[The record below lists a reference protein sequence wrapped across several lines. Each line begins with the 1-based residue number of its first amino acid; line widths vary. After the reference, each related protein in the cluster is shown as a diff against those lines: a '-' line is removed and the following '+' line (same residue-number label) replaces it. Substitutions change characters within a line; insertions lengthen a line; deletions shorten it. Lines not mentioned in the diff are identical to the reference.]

1 MSETNDLQ
9 RMRELIDKLNE
20 ASRRYY
26 DQNESDISDDE
37 WDAMYAELRGLEEKT
52 GERMADSPTRRVGGA
67 VMEGFEQ
74 HRHIARLWSMDK
86 AQSEEEILA
95 WAQRCEKQTNDAG
108 GLPKNSYCVE
118 YKLDGLTVN
127 LTYDGGKLVQAA
139 TRGNGEIG
147 EAILP
152 QAMTIRTIPLT
163 IPFIGRMEVQGEG
176 IMRLSELK
184 KYNETAAEPLKNA
197 RNAAAGALRNLDPQV
212 TASRHLDAFFYQ
224 IGYIE
229 GRSFETQQ
237 DMLAFMKE
245 NGLNISPFVCPA
257 QTIEE
262 ALKAVHEIEQKR
274 ETLDFLIDGATIKIT
289 DMRTREVLGTT
300 DKFPRWSIAF
310 KFPAQETVTK
320 LLKITWEVGRTGKLT
335 PLAHLSPVD
344 ICGVTVKRATLN
356 NYDDICRKRVRI
368 GSEVW
373 VRRSNDVIPEIMG
386 VVWDGEGEAPETDI
400 QPPTVCP
407 ACGGELVKL
416 REDGVHLFCLNRTSC
431 RPQAIAR
438 MAHFASRQGM
448 DIETF
453 STRTAGSFY
462 DELGVRSAA
471 DLYHLDREKL
481 VALKGF
487 GEKKA
492 EKLFA
497 ELEKSK
503 DCELDAFLFAIGIPN
518 IGKKTACDLMA
529 HFGTL
534 EALMGASEQELVDV
548 EDVGGIVAASIT
560 EYFSDEEN
568 RRFVNRLLEAGV
580 RPQMHAQ
587 QDAGTLFEGMTFV
600 LTGTLPTLSRAQ
612 AQEMIRKNGGKATG
626 SVSKKT
632 SIVLAGESA
641 GSKLDKARE
650 PGGAHHR
657 RGTVFADDRAAEA
670 PGADGRLKTCT
681 LNEKICGS
689 RPFPFVNLSWYNQE

>member
-1 MSETNDLQ
+1 MGETNDLQ
-9 RMRELIDKLNE
+9 RMRGLIDKLNE

-37 WDAMYAELRGLEEKT
+37 WDAMYAELRKLEEKT

-95 WAQRCEKQTNDAG
+95 WAQRCEKQTTEAG

-127 LTYDGGKLVQAA
+127 LTYDGGRLIQAA
-139 TRGNGEIG
+139 TRGNGEVG

-163 IPFIGRMEVQGEG
+163 IPFTGRMEVQGEG

-184 KYNETAAEPLKNA
+184 KYNETSAEPLKNA
-197 RNAAAGALRNLDPQV
+197 RNAAAGAIRNLDPQV

-237 DMLAFMKE
+237 DMLDFMKT
-245 NGLNISPFVCPA
+245 NGLNISPFVRPA

-262 ALKAVHEIEQKR
+262 ALEAVHQIEKER

-400 QPPTVCP
+400 QPPTICP
-407 ACGGELVKL
+407 ACGGPLVKL
-416 REDGVHLFCLNRTSC
+416 RQDGVHLFCLNRTSC

-453 STRTAGSFY
+453 STRTAGLFY

-471 DLYHLDREKL
+471 DLYSLDREKL

-492 EKLFA
+492 DKLFA

-518 IGKKTACDLMA
+518 IGKKTAYDLMA

-534 EALMGASEQELVDV
+534 EALMGATEQELVDI
-548 EDVGGIVAASIT
+548 EDVGEIVASSIT
-560 EYFSDEEN
+560 EYFADEEN

-580 RPQMHAQ
+580 HPQMHMQ
-587 QDAGTLFEGMTFV
+587 EDAGTLFEGLTFV

-650 PGGAHHR
+650 LGV
-657 RGTVFADDRAAEA
+657 TIIDEA
-670 PGADGRLKTCT
+670 QFLRMIERQK
-681 LNEKICGS
+681 
-689 RPFPFVNLSWYNQE
+689 RPETFGN

>member
-1 MSETNDLQ
+1 MGETNDLQ
-9 RMRELIDKLNE
+9 RMRGLIDKLNE

-37 WDAMYAELRGLEEKT
+37 WDAMYAELRKLEEKT

-95 WAQRCEKQTNDAG
+95 WAQRCEKQTTEAG

-127 LTYDGGKLVQAA
+127 LTYDGGRLIQAA
-139 TRGNGEIG
+139 TRGNGEVG

-163 IPFIGRMEVQGEG
+163 IPFTGRMEVQGEG

-184 KYNETAAEPLKNA
+184 KYNETSAEPLKNA

-237 DMLAFMKE
+237 DMLDFMKT
-245 NGLNISPFVCPA
+245 NGLNISPFVRPA

-262 ALKAVHEIEQKR
+262 ALEAVHQIENER

-400 QPPTVCP
+400 QPPTICP
-407 ACGGELVKL
+407 ACGGPLVKL
-416 REDGVHLFCLNRTSC
+416 RQDGVHLFCLNRTSC

-453 STRTAGSFY
+453 STRTAGLFY

-471 DLYHLDREKL
+471 DLYSLDREKL

-492 EKLFA
+492 DKLFA

-518 IGKKTACDLMA
+518 IGKKTAYDLMA

-534 EALMGASEQELVDV
+534 EALMGATEQELVDI
-548 EDVGGIVAASIT
+548 EDVGEIVASSIT
-560 EYFSDEEN
+560 EYFADEEN

-580 RPQMHAQ
+580 HPQMHMQ
-587 QDAGTLFEGMTFV
+587 EDAGTLFEGLTFV

-650 PGGAHHR
+650 LGV
-657 RGTVFADDRAAEA
+657 TIIDEA
-670 PGADGRLKTCT
+670 QCLRMIEQQK
-681 LNEKICGS
+681 
-689 RPFPFVNLSWYNQE
+689 RPETFGN

>member
-1 MSETNDLQ
+1 MGETNDLQ
-9 RMRELIDKLNE
+9 RMRGLIDKLNE

-37 WDAMYAELRGLEEKT
+37 WDAMYAELRKLEEKT

-95 WAQRCEKQTNDAG
+95 WAQRCEKQTTEAG

-127 LTYDGGKLVQAA
+127 LTYDGGRLIQAA
-139 TRGNGEIG
+139 TRGNGEVG

-163 IPFIGRMEVQGEG
+163 IPFTGRMEVQGEG

-184 KYNETAAEPLKNA
+184 KYNETSAEPLKNA

-237 DMLAFMKE
+237 DMLDFMKT
-245 NGLNISPFVCPA
+245 NGLNISPFVRPA

-262 ALKAVHEIEQKR
+262 ALEAVHQIEKER

-335 PLAHLSPVD
+335 PLAHLSHVD

-407 ACGGELVKL
+407 ACGGPLVKL
-416 REDGVHLFCLNRTSC
+416 RQDGVHLFCLNRTSC

-453 STRTAGSFY
+453 STRTAGLFY

-471 DLYHLDREKL
+471 DLYSLDREKL

-492 EKLFA
+492 DKLFA

-518 IGKKTACDLMA
+518 IGKKTAYDLMA

-534 EALMGASEQELVDV
+534 EALMGATEQELVDI
-548 EDVGGIVAASIT
+548 EDVGEIVASSIT
-560 EYFSDEEN
+560 EYFADEEN

-580 RPQMHAQ
+580 HPQMHMQ
-587 QDAGTLFEGMTFV
+587 EDAGTLFEGLTFV

-612 AQEMIRKNGGKATG
+612 AQEMIRKNGGKATE

-641 GSKLDKARE
+641 GNKLDKARE
-650 PGGAHHR
+650 LGVTIIDEDQFLR
-657 RGTVFADDRAAEA
+657 MIEQQ
-670 PGADGRLKTCT
+670 K
-681 LNEKICGS
+681 
-689 RPFPFVNLSWYNQE
+689 RPETFGN

>member
-1 MSETNDLQ
+1 MGETNDLQ
-9 RMRELIDKLNE
+9 RMRGLIDKLNE

-37 WDAMYAELRGLEEKT
+37 WDAMYAELRKLEEKT
-52 GERMADSPTRRVGGA
+52 GERMTDSPTRRVGGA

-95 WAQRCEKQTNDAG
+95 WAHRCEKQTTEAG

-127 LTYDGGKLVQAA
+127 LTYDGGRLIQAA
-139 TRGNGEIG
+139 TRGNGEVG

-163 IPFIGRMEVQGEG
+163 IPFTGRMEVQGEG

-184 KYNETAAEPLKNA
+184 KYNEMSAEPLKNA

-237 DMLAFMKE
+237 DMLDFMKT
-245 NGLNISPFVCPA
+245 NGLNISPFVRPA

-262 ALKAVHEIEQKR
+262 ALEAVHQIEKER

-407 ACGGELVKL
+407 ACGGPLVKL
-416 REDGVHLFCLNRTSC
+416 RQDGVHLFCLNRTSC

-453 STRTAGSFY
+453 STRTAGLFY

-471 DLYHLDREKL
+471 DLYSLDREKL

-492 EKLFA
+492 DKLFA

-518 IGKKTACDLMA
+518 IGKKTAYDLMA

-534 EALMGASEQELVDV
+534 EALMGATEQELVDI
-548 EDVGGIVAASIT
+548 EDVGEIVASSIT
-560 EYFSDEEN
+560 EYFADEEN

-580 RPQMHAQ
+580 HPQMHMQ
-587 QDAGTLFEGMTFV
+587 EDAGTLFEGLTFV

-650 PGGAHHR
+650 LGV
-657 RGTVFADDRAAEA
+657 TIIDEA
-670 PGADGRLKTCT
+670 QFLRMIEQQK
-681 LNEKICGS
+681 
-689 RPFPFVNLSWYNQE
+689 RPETFGN

>member
-37 WDAMYAELRGLEEKT
+37 WDAMYAELRRLEEKT
-52 GERMADSPTRRVGGA
+52 GERMADSPTRRVGGT

-139 TRGNGEIG
+139 TRGNGEVG

-163 IPFIGRMEVQGEG
+163 IPFTGRMEVQGEG

-237 DMLAFMKE
+237 HMLAFMKE
-245 NGLNISPFVCPA
+245 NGLNISPFVRPA

-262 ALKAVHEIEQKR
+262 ALEAVHEIEQKR

-453 STRTAGSFY
+453 STRPAGLFY

-518 IGKKTACDLMA
+518 IGKKTAYDLMA

-534 EALMGASEQELVDV
+534 EALMSASEQELVDV

-560 EYFSDEEN
+560 EYFADEEN

-650 PGGAHHR
+650 LGVR
-657 RGTVFADDRAAEA
+657 IIDEA
-670 PGADGRLKTCT
+670 QFLQMIEQQK
-681 LNEKICGS
+681 
-689 RPFPFVNLSWYNQE
+689 RPEPTGD

>member
-26 DQNESDISDDE
+26 DRNESDISDDE
-37 WDAMYAELRGLEEKT
+37 WDAMYAELRRLEEKT
-52 GERMADSPTRRVGGA
+52 GERMTDSPTRRVGGA

-86 AQSEEEILA
+86 AQSEEEIFA
-95 WAQRCEKQTNDAG
+95 WAQRCEKQTDDAG

-139 TRGNGEIG
+139 TRGNGEVG

-163 IPFIGRMEVQGEG
+163 IPFTGRMEVQGEG

-229 GRSFETQQ
+229 GKSFETQQ

-245 NGLNISPFVCPA
+245 NGLNISPFVRPA

-262 ALKAVHEIEQKR
+262 AMEAVHEIEKER

-335 PLAHLSPVD
+335 PLAHLAPVD

-386 VVWDGEGEAPETDI
+386 VVWDGEGEPPETDI

-453 STRTAGSFY
+453 STRTAGLFY

-471 DLYHLDREKL
+471 DLYSLDREKL

-492 EKLFA
+492 DKLFA

-503 DCELDAFLFAIGIPN
+503 NCELDSFLFAIGIPN
-518 IGKKTACDLMA
+518 IGKKTAYDLMA

-534 EALMGASEQELVDV
+534 EALMSATEQELVDI
-548 EDVGGIVAASIT
+548 EDVGEIVASSIT
-560 EYFSDEEN
+560 EYFADEEN

-587 QDAGTLFEGMTFV
+587 EDAGTLFEGLTFV

-626 SVSKKT
+626 SVSRKT

-650 PGGAHHR
+650 LGVRIIDEAQFLQMIEQQKRPE
-657 RGTVFADDRAAEA
+657 TTDD
-670 PGADGRLKTCT
+670 
-681 LNEKICGS
+681 
-689 RPFPFVNLSWYNQE
+689 

>member
-37 WDAMYAELRGLEEKT
+37 WDAMYAELRKLEEKT

-86 AQSEEEILA
+86 AQSEDEILA

-163 IPFIGRMEVQGEG
+163 IPFTGRMEVQGEG

-184 KYNETAAEPLKNA
+184 KYNETATEPLKNA

-245 NGLNISPFVCPA
+245 NGLNISPFVRPA
-257 QTIEE
+257 QTIGE
-262 ALKAVHEIEQKR
+262 ALEAVHEIEQKR

-453 STRTAGSFY
+453 STRTAGLFY

-518 IGKKTACDLMA
+518 IGKKTAYDLMA

-560 EYFSDEEN
+560 EYFADEEN

-650 PGGAHHR
+650 LGVR
-657 RGTVFADDRAAEA
+657 IIDEA
-670 PGADGRLKTCT
+670 QFLQMIEQQK
-681 LNEKICGS
+681 
-689 RPFPFVNLSWYNQE
+689 RPEPTGD

>member
-163 IPFIGRMEVQGEG
+163 IPFTGRMEVQGES

-229 GRSFETQQ
+229 GKSFETQQ

-262 ALKAVHEIEQKR
+262 ALEAVHEIEQKR

-453 STRTAGSFY
+453 STRTAGLFY

-518 IGKKTACDLMA
+518 IGKKTAYDLMA

-560 EYFSDEEN
+560 EYFAEEEN

-650 PGGAHHR
+650 LGVR
-657 RGTVFADDRAAEA
+657 IIDEA
-670 PGADGRLKTCT
+670 QFLQMIEQQKHPEMTGD
-681 LNEKICGS
+681 
-689 RPFPFVNLSWYNQE
+689 

>member
-139 TRGNGEIG
+139 TRGNGEVG

-152 QAMTIRTIPLT
+152 QAMTICTIPLA
-163 IPFIGRMEVQGEG
+163 IPFTGRMEVQGEG

-245 NGLNISPFVCPA
+245 NGLNISPFVRPA

-262 ALKAVHEIEQKR
+262 ALEAVHEIEQKR

-453 STRTAGSFY
+453 STRTAGLFY

-518 IGKKTACDLMA
+518 IGKKTAYDLMA

-534 EALMGASEQELVDV
+534 EALMGASEQELEDV

-560 EYFSDEEN
+560 EYFADEEN

-600 LTGTLPTLSRAQ
+600 LTGTLPMLSRAQ

-650 PGGAHHR
+650 LGVR
-657 RGTVFADDRAAEA
+657 IIDEA
-670 PGADGRLKTCT
+670 QFLQMIEQQK
-681 LNEKICGS
+681 
-689 RPFPFVNLSWYNQE
+689 RPEPTGD

>member
-37 WDAMYAELRGLEEKT
+37 WDAMYAELRRLEEKT
-52 GERMADSPTRRVGGA
+52 GERMADSPTRRVGGT

-139 TRGNGEIG
+139 TRGNGEVG

-163 IPFIGRMEVQGEG
+163 IPFTGRMEVQGEG

-245 NGLNISPFVCPA
+245 NGLNISPFVRPA

-262 ALKAVHEIEQKR
+262 ALEAVHEIEQKR

-453 STRTAGSFY
+453 STRTAGLFY

-518 IGKKTACDLMA
+518 IGKKTAYDLMA
-529 HFGTL
+529 HFSTL
-534 EALMGASEQELVDV
+534 EALMGASEQELEDV

-560 EYFSDEEN
+560 EYFADEEN

-650 PGGAHHR
+650 LGVR
-657 RGTVFADDRAAEA
+657 IIDEA
-670 PGADGRLKTCT
+670 QFLQMIEQQKRLEMT
-681 LNEKICGS
+681 GD
-689 RPFPFVNLSWYNQE
+689 

>member
-1 MSETNDLQ
+1 MSETNGLQ

-139 TRGNGEIG
+139 TRGNGEVG

-163 IPFIGRMEVQGEG
+163 IPFTGRMEVQGEG

-245 NGLNISPFVCPA
+245 NGLNISPFVRPA

-262 ALKAVHEIEQKR
+262 ALEAVHEIEQKR

-453 STRTAGSFY
+453 STRTAGLFY

-471 DLYHLDREKL
+471 DLYHLDRGKL

-518 IGKKTACDLMA
+518 IGKKTAYDLMA

-534 EALMGASEQELVDV
+534 EALMGASEQELEDV

-560 EYFSDEEN
+560 EYFADEEN

-650 PGGAHHR
+650 LGVR
-657 RGTVFADDRAAEA
+657 IIDEA
-670 PGADGRLKTCT
+670 QFLQMIEQQK
-681 LNEKICGS
+681 
-689 RPFPFVNLSWYNQE
+689 RPEPTGD

>member
-37 WDAMYAELRGLEEKT
+37 WDAMYAELRKLEEKT

-86 AQSEEEILA
+86 AQSEDEILA

-163 IPFIGRMEVQGEG
+163 IPFTGRMEVQGEG

-245 NGLNISPFVCPA
+245 NGLNISPFVRPA
-257 QTIEE
+257 QTIGE
-262 ALKAVHEIEQKR
+262 ALEAVHEIEQKR

-310 KFPAQETVTK
+310 KFPAQETVIK

-453 STRTAGSFY
+453 STRTAGLFY

-518 IGKKTACDLMA
+518 IGKKTAYDLMA

-560 EYFSDEEN
+560 EYFADEEN
-568 RRFVNRLLEAGV
+568 RRFVNRLLEVGV

-650 PGGAHHR
+650 LGVRIIDEAQFLQMIEQQKRPGPTG
-657 RGTVFADDRAAEA
+657 D
-670 PGADGRLKTCT
+670 
-681 LNEKICGS
+681 
-689 RPFPFVNLSWYNQE
+689 

>member
-37 WDAMYAELRGLEEKT
+37 WDAMYAELRKLEEKT

-74 HRHIARLWSMDK
+74 HRHTARLWSMDK

-152 QAMTIRTIPLT
+152 QTMTIRTIPLT
-163 IPFIGRMEVQGEG
+163 IPFTGRMEVQGEG

-229 GRSFETQQ
+229 GKSFETQQ

-245 NGLNISPFVCPA
+245 NGLNISPFVRPA

-262 ALKAVHEIEQKR
+262 ALEAVHEIEQKR

-453 STRTAGSFY
+453 STRTAGLFY

-518 IGKKTACDLMA
+518 IGKKTAYDLMA

-534 EALMGASEQELVDV
+534 EVLMGASEQELEDV

-560 EYFSDEEN
+560 EYFADEEN

-580 RPQMHAQ
+580 RPQMHMQ

-650 PGGAHHR
+650 LGVR
-657 RGTVFADDRAAEA
+657 IIDEA
-670 PGADGRLKTCT
+670 QFLQMIEQQK
-681 LNEKICGS
+681 
-689 RPFPFVNLSWYNQE
+689 RPEPTGD

>member
-37 WDAMYAELRGLEEKT
+37 WDAMYAELRGLEKKT

-163 IPFIGRMEVQGEG
+163 IPFTGRMEVQGEG

-262 ALKAVHEIEQKR
+262 ALEAVHEIEQKR

-453 STRTAGSFY
+453 STRTAGLFY

-503 DCELDAFLFAIGIPN
+503 DCELNAFLFAIGIPN
-518 IGKKTACDLMA
+518 IGKKTAYDLMA

-534 EALMGASEQELVDV
+534 EALIGASEQELVDI

-650 PGGAHHR
+650 LGVRIIDEAH
-657 RGTVFADDRAAEA
+657 FLQMIEQQ
-670 PGADGRLKTCT
+670 K
-681 LNEKICGS
+681 
-689 RPFPFVNLSWYNQE
+689 RPEPTGD

>member
-1 MSETNDLQ
+1 MGETNDLQ
-9 RMRELIDKLNE
+9 RMRGLIDKLNE

-37 WDAMYAELRGLEEKT
+37 WDAMYAELRKLEEKT

-95 WAQRCEKQTNDAG
+95 WAQRCEKQTTEAG

-127 LTYDGGKLVQAA
+127 LTYDGGRLIQAA
-139 TRGNGEIG
+139 TRGNGEVG

-163 IPFIGRMEVQGEG
+163 IPFTGRMEVQGEG

-184 KYNETAAEPLKNA
+184 KYNETSAEPLKNA

-237 DMLAFMKE
+237 DMLDFMKA
-245 NGLNISPFVCPA
+245 NGLNISPFVRPA

-262 ALKAVHEIEQKR
+262 ALEAVHQIEKER
-274 ETLDFLIDGATIKIT
+274 ETLDFLIDGATIKIA

-400 QPPTVCP
+400 QPPTICP
-407 ACGGELVKL
+407 ACGGPLVKL
-416 REDGVHLFCLNRTSC
+416 RQDGVHLFCLNRTSC

-453 STRTAGSFY
+453 STRTAGLFY

-471 DLYHLDREKL
+471 DLYSLDREKL

-492 EKLFA
+492 DKLFA

-518 IGKKTACDLMA
+518 IGKKTAYDLMA

-534 EALMGASEQELVDV
+534 EALMGATEQELVDI
-548 EDVGGIVAASIT
+548 EDVGGIVASSIT
-560 EYFSDEEN
+560 EYFADEEN

-580 RPQMHAQ
+580 HPQMHMQ
-587 QDAGTLFEGMTFV
+587 EDAGTLFEGLTFV

-650 PGGAHHR
+650 LGV
-657 RGTVFADDRAAEA
+657 TIIDEA
-670 PGADGRLKTCT
+670 QFLLMIERQK
-681 LNEKICGS
+681 
-689 RPFPFVNLSWYNQE
+689 RPETFGN

>member
-1 MSETNDLQ
+1 MGETNDLQ
-9 RMRELIDKLNE
+9 RMRGLIDKLNE

-37 WDAMYAELRGLEEKT
+37 WDAMYAELRKLEEKT

-95 WAQRCEKQTNDAG
+95 WAQRCEKQTTEAG

-127 LTYDGGKLVQAA
+127 LTYDGGRLIQAA
-139 TRGNGEIG
+139 TRGNGEVG

-163 IPFIGRMEVQGEG
+163 IPFTGRMEVQGEG

-184 KYNETAAEPLKNA
+184 KYNETSAEPLKNA

-237 DMLAFMKE
+237 DMLDFMKA
-245 NGLNISPFVCPA
+245 NGLNISPFVRPA

-262 ALKAVHEIEQKR
+262 ALEAVHQIEKER
-274 ETLDFLIDGATIKIT
+274 ETLDFLIDGATIKIA

-407 ACGGELVKL
+407 ACGGPLVKL
-416 REDGVHLFCLNRTSC
+416 RQDGVHLFCLNRTSC

-453 STRTAGSFY
+453 STRTAGLFY

-471 DLYHLDREKL
+471 DLYSLDREKL

-492 EKLFA
+492 DKLFA

-518 IGKKTACDLMA
+518 IGKKTAYDLMA

-534 EALMGASEQELVDV
+534 EALMGATEQELVDI
-548 EDVGGIVAASIT
+548 EDVGEIVASSIT
-560 EYFSDEEN
+560 EYFADEEN

-580 RPQMHAQ
+580 HPQMHMQ
-587 QDAGTLFEGMTFV
+587 EDAGTLFEGLTFV

-650 PGGAHHR
+650 LGV
-657 RGTVFADDRAAEA
+657 TIIDEA
-670 PGADGRLKTCT
+670 QFLRMIEQQK
-681 LNEKICGS
+681 
-689 RPFPFVNLSWYNQE
+689 RPETFGN

>member
-1 MSETNDLQ
+1 MGETNDLQ
-9 RMRELIDKLNE
+9 RMRGLIDKLNE

-37 WDAMYAELRGLEEKT
+37 WDAMYAELRKLEEKT
-52 GERMADSPTRRVGGA
+52 GERLADSPTRRVGGA

-95 WAQRCEKQTNDAG
+95 WAQRCEKQTTEAG

-127 LTYDGGKLVQAA
+127 LTYDGGRLIQAA
-139 TRGNGEIG
+139 TRGNGEVG

-163 IPFIGRMEVQGEG
+163 IPFTGRMEVQGEG

-184 KYNETAAEPLKNA
+184 KYNETSAEPLKNA

-237 DMLAFMKE
+237 DMLDFMKA
-245 NGLNISPFVCPA
+245 NGLNISPFVRPA

-262 ALKAVHEIEQKR
+262 ALEAVHQIEKER

-407 ACGGELVKL
+407 ACGGPLVKL
-416 REDGVHLFCLNRTSC
+416 RQDGVHLFCLNRTSC

-453 STRTAGSFY
+453 STRTAGLFY

-471 DLYHLDREKL
+471 DLYSLDREKL

-492 EKLFA
+492 DKLFA

-518 IGKKTACDLMA
+518 IGKKTAYDLMA

-534 EALMGASEQELVDV
+534 EALMGATEQELVDI
-548 EDVGGIVAASIT
+548 EDVGEIVASSIT
-560 EYFSDEEN
+560 EYFADEEN

-580 RPQMHAQ
+580 HPQMHMQ
-587 QDAGTLFEGMTFV
+587 EDAGTLFEGLTFV

-650 PGGAHHR
+650 LGV
-657 RGTVFADDRAAEA
+657 TIIDEA
-670 PGADGRLKTCT
+670 QFLRMIEQQK
-681 LNEKICGS
+681 
-689 RPFPFVNLSWYNQE
+689 RPETFGN

>member
-37 WDAMYAELRGLEEKT
+37 WDAMYAELRKLEEKT

-86 AQSEEEILA
+86 AQSEDEILA

-163 IPFIGRMEVQGEG
+163 IPFTGRMEVQGEG

-245 NGLNISPFVCPA
+245 NGLNISPFVRPA
-257 QTIEE
+257 QTIGE
-262 ALKAVHEIEQKR
+262 ALEAVHEIEQKR

-453 STRTAGSFY
+453 STRPAGLFY

-518 IGKKTACDLMA
+518 IGKKTAYDLMA

-560 EYFSDEEN
+560 EYFADEEN
-568 RRFVNRLLEAGV
+568 RRFVNRLLEVGV

-650 PGGAHHR
+650 LGVRIIDEAQFLQMIEQQKRPGPTG
-657 RGTVFADDRAAEA
+657 D
-670 PGADGRLKTCT
+670 
-681 LNEKICGS
+681 
-689 RPFPFVNLSWYNQE
+689 

>member
-9 RMRELIDKLNE
+9 RMRALIDKLNE

-139 TRGNGEIG
+139 TRGNGEVG

-163 IPFIGRMEVQGEG
+163 IPFTGRMEVQGEG

-245 NGLNISPFVCPA
+245 NGLNISPFVRPA

-262 ALKAVHEIEQKR
+262 ALEAVHEIEQKR

-407 ACGGELVKL
+407 ACGGELVKR

-453 STRTAGSFY
+453 STRTAGLFY

-518 IGKKTACDLMA
+518 IGKKTAYDLMA

-534 EALMGASEQELVDV
+534 EALMGASVQELVDI

-560 EYFSDEEN
+560 EYFADEEN

-650 PGGAHHR
+650 LGVRIIG
-657 RGTVFADDRAAEA
+657 EA
-670 PGADGRLKTCT
+670 QFLQMIEQQK
-681 LNEKICGS
+681 
-689 RPFPFVNLSWYNQE
+689 RPEMTGD

>member
-1 MSETNDLQ
+1 MGETNDLQ
-9 RMRELIDKLNE
+9 RMRGLIDKLNE

-37 WDAMYAELRGLEEKT
+37 WDAMYAELRKLEEKT

-86 AQSEEEILA
+86 AQSEGEILA
-95 WAQRCEKQTNDAG
+95 WAQRCEKQTTEAG

-127 LTYDGGKLVQAA
+127 LTYDGGRLIQAA
-139 TRGNGEIG
+139 TRGNGEVG

-163 IPFIGRMEVQGEG
+163 IPFTGRMEVQGEG

-184 KYNETAAEPLKNA
+184 KYNETSAEPLKNA

-237 DMLAFMKE
+237 DMLDFMKA
-245 NGLNISPFVCPA
+245 NGLNISPFVRPA

-262 ALKAVHEIEQKR
+262 ALEAVHQIEKER

-400 QPPTVCP
+400 QPPTICP
-407 ACGGELVKL
+407 ACGGPLVKL
-416 REDGVHLFCLNRTSC
+416 RQDGVHLFCLNRTSC

-453 STRTAGSFY
+453 STRTAGLFY

-471 DLYHLDREKL
+471 DLYSLDREKL

-492 EKLFA
+492 DKLFA

-518 IGKKTACDLMA
+518 IGKKTAYDLMA

-534 EALMGASEQELVDV
+534 EALMGATEQELVDI
-548 EDVGGIVAASIT
+548 EDVGEIVASSIT
-560 EYFSDEEN
+560 EYFADEEN

-580 RPQMHAQ
+580 HPQMHMQ
-587 QDAGTLFEGMTFV
+587 EDAGTLFEGLTFV

-650 PGGAHHR
+650 LGV
-657 RGTVFADDRAAEA
+657 TIIDEA
-670 PGADGRLKTCT
+670 QFLRMIEQQK
-681 LNEKICGS
+681 
-689 RPFPFVNLSWYNQE
+689 RPETFGN

>member
-1 MSETNDLQ
+1 MGETNDLQ
-9 RMRELIDKLNE
+9 RMRGLIDKLNE

-37 WDAMYAELRGLEEKT
+37 WDAMYAELRKLEEKT

-95 WAQRCEKQTNDAG
+95 WAQRCEKQTTEAG

-127 LTYDGGKLVQAA
+127 LTYDGGRLVQAA
-139 TRGNGEIG
+139 TRGNGEVG

-163 IPFIGRMEVQGEG
+163 IPFTGRMEVQGEG

-184 KYNETAAEPLKNA
+184 KYNETSAEPLKNA

-237 DMLAFMKE
+237 DMLDFMKT
-245 NGLNISPFVCPA
+245 NGLNISPFVRPA

-262 ALKAVHEIEQKR
+262 ALEAVHQIEKER

-407 ACGGELVKL
+407 ACGGPLVKL
-416 REDGVHLFCLNRTSC
+416 RRDGVHLFCLNRTSC

-453 STRTAGSFY
+453 STRTAGLFY

-471 DLYHLDREKL
+471 DLYSLDREKL

-492 EKLFA
+492 DKLFA

-518 IGKKTACDLMA
+518 IGKKTAYDLMA

-534 EALMGASEQELVDV
+534 EALMGATEQELVDI
-548 EDVGGIVAASIT
+548 EDVGEIVASSIT
-560 EYFSDEEN
+560 EYFADEEN

-580 RPQMHAQ
+580 HPQMHMQ
-587 QDAGTLFEGMTFV
+587 EDAGTLFEGLTFV

-650 PGGAHHR
+650 LGV
-657 RGTVFADDRAAEA
+657 TIIDEA
-670 PGADGRLKTCT
+670 QFLRLIEQQK
-681 LNEKICGS
+681 
-689 RPFPFVNLSWYNQE
+689 RPETFGN

>member
-1 MSETNDLQ
+1 MGETNDLQ
-9 RMRELIDKLNE
+9 RMRGLIDKLNE

-37 WDAMYAELRGLEEKT
+37 WDAMYAELRKLEEKT

-95 WAQRCEKQTNDAG
+95 WAQRCEKQTTEAG

-127 LTYDGGKLVQAA
+127 LTYDGGRLIQAA
-139 TRGNGEIG
+139 TRGNGEVG

-163 IPFIGRMEVQGEG
+163 IPFTGRMEVQGEG

-184 KYNETAAEPLKNA
+184 KYNETSAEPLKNA

-237 DMLAFMKE
+237 DMLDFMKT
-245 NGLNISPFVCPA
+245 NGLNISPFVRPA

-262 ALKAVHEIEQKR
+262 ALEAVHQIEKER

-400 QPPTVCP
+400 QPPTICP
-407 ACGGELVKL
+407 ACGGPLVKL
-416 REDGVHLFCLNRTSC
+416 RQDGVHLFCLNRTSC

-453 STRTAGSFY
+453 STRTAGLFY

-471 DLYHLDREKL
+471 DLYSLDREKL

-492 EKLFA
+492 DKLFA

-518 IGKKTACDLMA
+518 IGKKTAYDLMA

-534 EALMGASEQELVDV
+534 EALMGATEQELVDI
-548 EDVGGIVAASIT
+548 EDVGEIVASSIT
-560 EYFSDEEN
+560 EYFADEEN

-580 RPQMHAQ
+580 HPQMHMQ
-587 QDAGTLFEGMTFV
+587 EDAGTLFEGLTFV

-650 PGGAHHR
+650 LGV
-657 RGTVFADDRAAEA
+657 TIVDEA
-670 PGADGRLKTCT
+670 QFLRMIEQQK
-681 LNEKICGS
+681 
-689 RPFPFVNLSWYNQE
+689 RPETFGN

>member
-163 IPFIGRMEVQGEG
+163 IPFTGRMEVQGEG

-245 NGLNISPFVCPA
+245 NGLNISPFVCPV

-262 ALKAVHEIEQKR
+262 ALEAVHEIEQKR

-407 ACGGELVKL
+407 ACGSELVRL

-453 STRTAGSFY
+453 STRTAGLFY

-518 IGKKTACDLMA
+518 IGKKTAYDLMA

-560 EYFSDEEN
+560 EYFADEEN

-650 PGGAHHR
+650 LGVRIIDEAQFLQMIEQQKRPE
-657 RGTVFADDRAAEA
+657 TTDD
-670 PGADGRLKTCT
+670 
-681 LNEKICGS
+681 
-689 RPFPFVNLSWYNQE
+689 

>member
-86 AQSEEEILA
+86 AQSEDEILA

-163 IPFIGRMEVQGEG
+163 IPFTGRMEVQGEG

-245 NGLNISPFVCPA
+245 NGLSISPFVRPA

-262 ALKAVHEIEQKR
+262 ALEAVHEIEQKR

-453 STRTAGSFY
+453 STRTAGLFY

-518 IGKKTACDLMA
+518 IGKKTAYDLMA

-560 EYFSDEEN
+560 EYFADEEN

-632 SIVLAGESA
+632 NIVLAGESA

-650 PGGAHHR
+650 LGVRIIDETQFLQMIEQQKHPEMTG
-657 RGTVFADDRAAEA
+657 D
-670 PGADGRLKTCT
+670 
-681 LNEKICGS
+681 
-689 RPFPFVNLSWYNQE
+689 

>member
-139 TRGNGEIG
+139 TRGNGEVG

-163 IPFIGRMEVQGEG
+163 IPFTGRMEVQGEG

-197 RNAAAGALRNLDPQV
+197 RNAASGALRNLDPQV

-237 DMLAFMKE
+237 HMLAFMKE
-245 NGLNISPFVCPA
+245 NGLNISPFVRPV

-262 ALKAVHEIEQKR
+262 ALEAVHEIEQKR

-453 STRTAGSFY
+453 STRTAGLFY

-518 IGKKTACDLMA
+518 IGKKTAYDLMA

-534 EALMGASEQELVDV
+534 EALMGASEQELEDV

-560 EYFSDEEN
+560 EYFADEEN

-580 RPQMHAQ
+580 CPQMHAQ

-626 SVSKKT
+626 SVSRKT

-650 PGGAHHR
+650 LGVR
-657 RGTVFADDRAAEA
+657 IIDEA
-670 PGADGRLKTCT
+670 QFLQMIEQRK
-681 LNEKICGS
+681 
-689 RPFPFVNLSWYNQE
+689 RPEPTGD

>member
-1 MSETNDLQ
+1 MGETNDLQ
-9 RMRELIDKLNE
+9 RMRGLIDKLNE

-37 WDAMYAELRGLEEKT
+37 WDAMYAELRKLEEKT

-95 WAQRCEKQTNDAG
+95 WAHRCEKQTTEAG

-127 LTYDGGKLVQAA
+127 LTYDCGRLIQAA
-139 TRGNGEIG
+139 TRGNGEVG

-163 IPFIGRMEVQGEG
+163 IPFTGRMEVQGEG

-184 KYNETAAEPLKNA
+184 KYNETSAEPLKNA

-237 DMLAFMKE
+237 DMLDFMKT
-245 NGLNISPFVCPA
+245 NGLNISPFVRPA

-262 ALKAVHEIEQKR
+262 ALEAVHQIEKER

-400 QPPTVCP
+400 QPPTICP
-407 ACGGELVKL
+407 ACGGPLVKL
-416 REDGVHLFCLNRTSC
+416 RQDGVHLFCLNRTSC

-453 STRTAGSFY
+453 STRTAGLFY
-462 DELGVRSAA
+462 DELGVHSAA
-471 DLYHLDREKL
+471 DLYSLDREKL

-492 EKLFA
+492 DKLFA

-518 IGKKTACDLMA
+518 IGKKTAYDLMA

-534 EALMGASEQELVDV
+534 EALMGATEQELVDI
-548 EDVGGIVAASIT
+548 EDVGEIVASSIT
-560 EYFSDEEN
+560 EYFADEEN

-580 RPQMHAQ
+580 HPQMHMQ
-587 QDAGTLFEGMTFV
+587 EDAGTLFEGLTFV

-650 PGGAHHR
+650 LGV
-657 RGTVFADDRAAEA
+657 TIIDEA
-670 PGADGRLKTCT
+670 QFLRMIEQQK
-681 LNEKICGS
+681 
-689 RPFPFVNLSWYNQE
+689 RPETFGN

>member
-1 MSETNDLQ
+1 MGETNDLQ
-9 RMRELIDKLNE
+9 RMRGLIDKLNE

-37 WDAMYAELRGLEEKT
+37 WDAMYAELRKLEEKT

-95 WAQRCEKQTNDAG
+95 WAQRCEKQTKEAG

-127 LTYDGGKLVQAA
+127 LTYDGGRLIQAA
-139 TRGNGEIG
+139 TRGNGEVG

-163 IPFIGRMEVQGEG
+163 IPFTGRMEVQGEG

-184 KYNETAAEPLKNA
+184 KYNETSAEPLKNA

-237 DMLAFMKE
+237 DMLDFMKT
-245 NGLNISPFVCPA
+245 NGLNISPFVRPA

-262 ALKAVHEIEQKR
+262 ALEAVHQIEKER
-274 ETLDFLIDGATIKIT
+274 ESLDFLIDGATIKIT

-386 VVWDGEGEAPETDI
+386 VVWDREGEAPETDI
-400 QPPTVCP
+400 QPPTICP
-407 ACGGELVKL
+407 ACGGPLVKL
-416 REDGVHLFCLNRTSC
+416 RQDGVHLFCLNRTSC

-453 STRTAGSFY
+453 STRTAGLFY

-471 DLYHLDREKL
+471 DLYSLDREKL

-492 EKLFA
+492 DKLFA

-518 IGKKTACDLMA
+518 IGKKTAYDLMA

-534 EALMGASEQELVDV
+534 EALMGATEQELVDI
-548 EDVGGIVAASIT
+548 EDVGEIVASSIT
-560 EYFSDEEN
+560 EYFADEEN
-568 RRFVNRLLEAGV
+568 RCFVNRLLEAGV
-580 RPQMHAQ
+580 HPQMHMQ
-587 QDAGTLFEGMTFV
+587 EDAGTLFEGLTFV

-650 PGGAHHR
+650 LGV
-657 RGTVFADDRAAEA
+657 TIIDEA
-670 PGADGRLKTCT
+670 QFLRMIEQQK
-681 LNEKICGS
+681 
-689 RPFPFVNLSWYNQE
+689 RPETFGN